1 MIESEGI
8 SCLKTGN
15 NSRDETS
22 LKRPLESI
30 TEETYRSH
38 DCTRPLIAD
47 LLAKRDTVE
56 ERPEIPEIKP
66 VSESSVGPAHRRRST
81 DGSVA
86 FKPNLDVVANNKS
99 LIPLRWQRKT
109 AKAGSVVESFYH
121 AFHGIRV
128 ALTEQRNLR
137 IHVCAAILATI
148 MGLSLGIDILSW
160 IALTIIMSLVI
171 ACELINTSLEHL
183 VDISADGKYRY
194 AARCAKDTAAAAV
207 LTVSVGA
214 IVVGLLIFGPKLM
227 ALLPH

>member
-1 MIESEGI
+1 M
-8 SCLKTGN
+8 
-15 NSRDETS
+15 
-22 LKRPLESI
+22 
-30 TEETYRSH
+30 
-38 DCTRPLIAD
+38 
-47 LLAKRDTVE
+47 E
-56 ERPEIPEIKP
+56 ERPETPEIKP
-66 VSESSVGPAHRRRST
+66 INESGVGPAQRRRST

-86 FKPNLDVVANNKS
+86 FKPNLDVVSKKS
-99 LIPLRWQRKT
+99 VIPLRWQRKT
-109 AKAGSVVESFYH
+109 AKAGSVIESFYH
-121 AFHGIRV
+121 AFHGVRV

-148 MGLSLGIDILSW
+148 MGLCFGIDTLSW

-214 IVVGLLIFGPKLM
+214 IIVGLLIFGPKLM

>member
-1 MIESEGI
+1 V
-8 SCLKTGN
+8 
-15 NSRDETS
+15 D
-22 LKRPLESI
+22 
-30 TEETYRSH
+30 
-38 DCTRPLIAD
+38 
-47 LLAKRDTVE
+47 

-66 VSESSVGPAHRRRST
+66 VSESGVHSSRRKQT
-81 DGSVA
+81 EGSA
-86 FKPNLDVVANNKS
+86 ALKANLDVVAKKS

-121 AFHGIRV
+121 AFHGVRV

-137 IHVCAAILATI
+137 IHVIAAVLVTI
-148 MGLSLGIDILSW
+148 MGLTLGIDIISW

-207 LTVSVGA
+207 LTVSIAA
-214 IVVGLLIFGPKLM
+214 IIVGLLIFGPKLI
-227 ALLPH
+227 ALF